1 MERRLTTIVAA
12 DLVGYSRLVSNNEEA
27 VITRFRDLRRDLI
40 VPTISSA
47 QGRVIKTMGDGFLV
61 EFPSPRAALHTAV
74 FLQHAMYEREG
85 AIPSETR
92 LMFRIG
98 INYGE
103 VIVDGDDVLGD
114 VVNIAA
120 RLESIAPP
128 GGVCISEA
136 VYTEVADASDTR
148 LVPLGPQYVK
158 NIPAPVNA
166 WNALIKGVDA
176 SPTKPARRSER
187 PSIAVLAFENNS
199 DDDEQRFLADGIAE
213 DVIVQ
218 LSRFRSLF
226 VIARNS
232 AFSYRNTHKD
242 VREIARELG
251 VRYVVEGSVRRGGD
265 RLRVSAHL
273 VEAKTGGHIWSGRWD
288 RTVSDLFDLQ
298 DELTHAIV
306 SELAPELGANERS
319 LARRKP
325 TENLTAWELCQKGLA
340 EFYNYSEESYP
351 AAARLFKAAIDA
363 DPEFALPYALL
374 GRWHSVMV
382 TTGRSV
388 DIPNDVQQ
396 GLINAS
402 KAIELDD
409 RLEDGHVALG
419 SLLTLMRQETQAKD
433 SLGRAYALNDNN
445 PVMYHART
453 MFYLYQVEPDTHA
466 MEKSAQTALALNPKD
481 PLAWAFHFMIGTAR
495 WMRNL
500 ENLRPDVK
508 EAIDAACASVQVD
521 YFPLMIGAVLYVRLN
536 DLDQAKYLLE
546 RAMGRR
552 PALTLKMW
560 HTAFPFP
567 SWPRMIKSI
576 EPELEKLVEIGLP
589 RE

>member
-251 VRYVVEGSVRRGGD
+251 VRYVVEGSVRRGG
-265 RLRVSAHL
+265 RSSAS
-273 VEAKTGGHIWSGRWD
+273 ECSSGR
-288 RTVSDLFDLQ
+288 
-298 DELTHAIV
+298 
-306 SELAPELGANERS
+306 GKN
-319 LARRKP
+319 RRAYLVWP
-325 TENLTAWELCQKGLA
+325 MGSHGL
-340 EFYNYSEESYP
+340 
-351 AAARLFKAAIDA
+351 
-363 DPEFALPYALL
+363 
-374 GRWHSVMV
+374 
-382 TTGRSV
+382 RSV
-388 DIPNDVQQ
+388 
-396 GLINAS
+396 
-402 KAIELDD
+402 
-409 RLEDGHVALG
+409 
-419 SLLTLMRQETQAKD
+419 
-433 SLGRAYALNDNN
+433 
-445 PVMYHART
+445 
-453 MFYLYQVEPDTHA
+453 
-466 MEKSAQTALALNPKD
+466 
-481 PLAWAFHFMIGTAR
+481 
-495 WMRNL
+495 
-500 ENLRPDVK
+500 
-508 EAIDAACASVQVD
+508 
-521 YFPLMIGAVLYVRLN
+521 
-536 DLDQAKYLLE
+536 
-546 RAMGRR
+546 
-552 PALTLKMW
+552 
-560 HTAFPFP
+560 
-567 SWPRMIKSI
+567 
-576 EPELEKLVEIGLP
+576 
-589 RE
+589 